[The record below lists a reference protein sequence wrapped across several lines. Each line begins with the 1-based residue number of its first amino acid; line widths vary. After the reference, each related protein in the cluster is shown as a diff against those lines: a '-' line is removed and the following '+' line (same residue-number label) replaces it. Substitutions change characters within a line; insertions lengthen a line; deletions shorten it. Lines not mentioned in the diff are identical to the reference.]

1 MKFKRVYSGAPWE
14 RLAGYCR
21 AVKAGNT
28 ILVGGTVA
36 FRKNGKPFKP
46 GDANAQTRRCLK
58 IIEQALKQLGD
69 DRNRTIT
76 TSMYSTNMDP
86 LPESARADK
95 AFFEGHPPTTLLL
108 EVSRL
113 VSPEYV
119 IEIEAE
125 ARSGKGCGRG

>member
-46 GDANAQTRRCLK
+46 GDAYAQTRRCLK
-58 IIEQALKQLGD
+58 IIEQALKQLGE
-69 DRNRTIT
+69 DRTRIIATR
-76 TSMYSTNMDP
+76 MYTTNMDL
-86 LPESARADK
+86 LPEIARAHK
-95 AFFEGHPPTTLLL
+95 EFFEGYPPTTMLL

-125 ARSGKGCGRG
+125 ARSGKDCGRG

>member
-21 AVKAGNT
+21 AVKAGKT

-36 FRKNGKPFKP
+36 FGDDGEPFEP
-46 GDANAQTRRCLK
+46 GDAYAQTLRCLE
-58 IIEQALKQLGD
+58 IIEQALKQLGE
-69 DRNRTIT
+69 DRTRIIATRMYT
-76 TSMYSTNMDP
+76 TDMDLWP
-86 LPESARADK
+86 KIAQAHK
-95 AFFEGHPPTTLLL
+95 KFFKKHRPTTMLL

-113 VSPEYV
+113 IRSEYI

-125 ARSGKGCGRG
+125 ARSSKSARHG